1 MAKYDIIY
9 PDSVKGFVSN
19 RHDKQPPV
27 LKFDYAEAQDRKEEP
42 MCACGER
49 TSWVNPSAMQYVC
62 STECNTKVWNALIA
76 NFVATQISGAF

>member
-9 PDSVKGFVSN
+9 PDAVKGFVSN

-49 TSWVNPSAMQYVC
+49 TSWVNPSAMQYV
-62 STECNTKVWNALIA
+62 WNALIA